1 MDGVVRVLW
10 LVAMRLFV
18 CFWWLLGCCGWLLCG
33 CLCVLGGC

>member
-1 MDGVVRVLW
+1 MDGVRVLW

-18 CFWWLLGCCGWLLCG
+18 CFWWLLGCCGWFLCG